1 MASSGLSAERAERLG
16 RSAIASGA
24 MFAVT
29 VVAATVYTS
38 SGGAARD
45 LLVQELLVNI
55 VIVMGLQVFIG
66 STGILSFGHLAFA
79 QIAAYGVAL
88 TAIPAATKVGTLPEI
103 PFGLGDVE
111 LGPVGATVVA
121 VVAATILGA
130 VIGVAIARAGG
141 LAATMITLAVLFAVD
156 QVVKNWQ
163 EMTRGA
169 GGLSSVPRLTTNTWL
184 WLAALVAL
192 LVAHVFRETRAGRFA
207 VAARDDEIAA
217 PAIGINVFWP
227 RWTAWVVSVALV
239 ALAGALRVQMI
250 GSTNPKQYTLDVGI
264 LLLAMLV
271 VGGMRTVSGAF
282 VGTAV
287 ITIGNEAARQIGDT
301 HEIERLPELF
311 LGVALLIVMLLRPG
325 GLLGDADI
333 AAWLQRRWHRSRR
346 REAASP
352 GALAGDE
359 PASDE
364 APARSAAS
372 SGTGSG
378 WGADSESGSGALVVR
393 DVVVRFGGFRAL
405 DGAALRVR
413 PGEIVGLIG
422 PNGAGKTTLFNVV
435 NGLVAEESGTVMLG
449 DRDLSHDPPH
459 RIARAGLARTFQNL
473 RLFGT
478 QSVRENVALAAL
490 AARRYR
496 PERVTVEVD
505 DLLAQAG
512 LLDVADR
519 RAATLDYG
527 NQRRLELARAAA
539 LAPEFLLLDEP
550 TSGMSNAE
558 SLAMVDHVRTTARH
572 VGAGVLVIDHDL
584 AFVTRIS
591 DHIVALAEGRVIAE
605 GTPDEIA
612 DDHAVAEAY
621 LGRRDASTPP

>member
-1 MASSGLSAERAERLG
+1 
-16 RSAIASGA
+16 

-29 VVAATVYTS
+29 VIAATAYTS

-45 LLVQELLVNI
+45 LLVQELLVNL
-55 VIVMGLQVFIG
+55 VIVMGLQVFTG
-66 STGILSFGHLAFA
+66 STGILSFGHLAFT

-88 TAIPAATKVGTLPEI
+88 TAIPAATKAATLPEV

-111 LGPVGATVVA
+111 LGPVGATVAGV
-121 VVAATILGA
+121 VVATITGA

-141 LAATMITLAVLFAVD
+141 LAATMITLAVLFTVD

-163 EMTRGA
+163 ELTKGS

-192 LVAHVFRETRAGRFA
+192 LVAHVFRESRSGRFA

-217 PAIGINVFWP
+217 PAIGIDVFWP

-250 GSTNPKQYTLDVGI
+250 GSTSPKQYTLDVAI

-282 VGTAV
+282 VGTAL
-287 ITIGNEAARQIGDT
+287 ITLGNEAARQIGDKY
-301 HEIERLPELF
+301 EIERLPELF
-311 LGVALLIVMLLRPG
+311 LGAALLVVMLLRPG

-333 AAWLQRRWHRSRR
+333 AGWMQRRWSRPR
-346 REAASP
+346 RVAFGTPSTSDTSP
-352 GALAGDE
+352 AHKVAD
-359 PASDE
+359 DV
-364 APARSAAS
+364 APAHPAA
-372 SGTGSG
+372 GGN
-378 WGADSESGSGALVVR
+378 ALVVG
-393 DVVVRFGGFRAL
+393 DVVVRFGGFLAL
-405 DGAALRVR
+405 DGAGLRVR

-435 NGLVAEESGTVMLG
+435 TGIVAEESGTVMLG
-449 DRDLSHDPPH
+449 DRDLSHEPPH

-496 PERVTVEVD
+496 PQRVTADVD

-512 LLDVADR
+512 LVNIANR

-539 LAPEFLLLDEP
+539 LAPELLLLDEP

-558 SLAMVDHVRTTARH
+558 SLAMVDHVRRTARLAC
-572 VGAGVLVIDHDL
+572 AGVLVIDHDL

-591 DHIVALAEGRVIAE
+591 DHIVVLAEGRVIAE
-605 GTPDEIA
+605 GTPDAIA
-612 DDHAVAEAY
+612 NDHVVAEAY
-621 LGRRDASTPP
+621 LGRREAQERT

>member
-1 MASSGLSAERAERLG
+1 MTSSSWGPWAQRLG
-16 RSAIASGA
+16 RSAVASLA

-29 VVAATVYTS
+29 VIAATVYTS
-38 SGGAARD
+38 SGGGARD
-45 LLVQELLVNI
+45 LLVQELLVNL

-88 TAIPAATKVGTLPEI
+88 TVIPAATKAGTLPNV

-111 LGPVGATVVA
+111 LGAVGATVAGVI
-121 VVAATILGA
+121 VATILGA
-130 VIGVAIARAGG
+130 LIGVAIARAGG
-141 LAATMITLAVLFAVD
+141 LAATMITLAVLFTVD

-163 EMTRGA
+163 ELTKGA
-169 GGLSSVPRLTTNTWL
+169 GGLSNVPSLTTNTWL

-192 LVAHVFRETRAGRFA
+192 FVAHLFRESRAGRFA

-217 PAIGINVFWP
+217 PAIGIDMFWP

-250 GSTNPKQYTLDVGI
+250 GSTNPKQYSLDVGI

-282 VGTAV
+282 VGTAL
-287 ITIGNEAARQIGDT
+287 ITVGNEAARQFGDRQ
-301 HEIERLPELF
+301 EIERLPELF
-311 LGVALLIVMLLRPG
+311 LGVALLAVMLLRPG
-325 GLLGDADI
+325 GLLGDADV
-333 AAWLQRRWHRSRR
+333 ARWLQRRSDHQGRR
-346 REAASP
+346 RATARRRPSP
-352 GALAGDE
+352 DDE
-359 PASDE
+359 PAGNE
-364 APARSAAS
+364 APGRP
-372 SGTGSG
+372 GP
-378 WGADSESGSGALVVR
+378 DSRDVTGSGALVVGG
-393 DVVVRFGGFRAL
+393 VIVRFGGFLAL
-405 DGAALRVR
+405 DGAGLRVR

-422 PNGAGKTTLFNVV
+422 PNGAGKTTLFNVI

-449 DRDLSHDPPH
+449 NRDLSHEPPH
-459 RIARAGLARTFQNL
+459 GIARAGLARTFQNL

-490 AARRYR
+490 AAHRYR
-496 PERVTVEVD
+496 PERSGVDVD

-512 LLDVADR
+512 LLAVADR
-519 RAATLDYG
+519 RASTLDYG

-539 LAPEFLLLDEP
+539 LSPGFLLLDEP

-558 SLAMVDHVRTTARH
+558 SLAMVDHVRSTARH

-605 GTPDEIA
+605 GTPAEIA
-612 DDHAVAEAY
+612 DNQAVAEAY
-621 LGRRDASTPP
+621 LGRREANDRT

>member
-1 MASSGLSAERAERLG
+1 MPSSGLSAERAERLG

-88 TAIPAATKVGTLPEI
+88 TAIPAATKVGTLPDI

-364 APARSAAS
+364 VPARSAAS

-378 WGADSESGSGALVVR
+378 WGADSGSGSGALVVR

-512 LLDVADR
+512 LLAVAER

-539 LAPEFLLLDEP
+539 LSPEFLLLDEP